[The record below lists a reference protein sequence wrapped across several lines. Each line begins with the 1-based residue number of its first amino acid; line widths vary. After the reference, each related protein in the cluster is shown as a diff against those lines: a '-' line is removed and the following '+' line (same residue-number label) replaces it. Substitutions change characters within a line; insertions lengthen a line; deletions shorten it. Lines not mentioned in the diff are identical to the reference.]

1 MPPTPDNLSA
11 PVLSAVADVLKLQ
24 ILLTAFAQATPG
36 AAVILLLLATAYEAM
51 NAHLPSLTAAIW
63 NAVKAEEPAVKRLS
77 IDDTT
82 GPQAFIQF
90 ERRAVGGSSAADR
103 STSAPDARIE
113 AVLAHVC
120 ALPAAR
126 SLRFTGQEFIP
137 NFHGALE
144 IDTDIWFEL
153 VAVAGQKQDSSSGSS
168 GNPIVY
174 RLFSKDHDITY
185 IHRFI
190 ERTIDTYEQEKK
202 NKLGTETYYF
212 DQITNVSDGR
222 YSLPTPN
229 GFCAFKKSKFLSNRS
244 LTNVYFPQMD
254 DLAARV
260 DFFVNRRDWYNDKG
274 VPHTLGILMH
284 GHPGCGKT
292 STIKAIATATRRHIF
307 NISLSQIK
315 TKEALKDLFYNDV
328 IHMFNGERLETLTL
342 PIKNRLYVI
351 EDIDAMESVVVKRG
365 PAAQAAE
372 TRRKRK
378 ADDKRKMMRDL
389 GRDEEIIEDELDLA
403 TLLNVLDGVRETPG
417 RILVLSTNYPERL
430 DEALMRPGR
439 FDLVLE
445 FKKHSID
452 MLARHMAGFYD
463 LPPNSEQIEALRKGR
478 VDGKWTPAEVS
489 QLLFKNMG
497 NAGGAITDLIEKTP
511 ADLFRFGQMGSAAA
525 ATARVEGWGGCEAAD
540 ASSIQSA
547 DSNNIYFSNDGNC
560 NILNEFMP
568 VATETQNEIFADGHK
583 SAFGLP
589 KRVGYPV
596 GYNGQ
601 VIIMKGGSSSSEHNR
616 HINALS
622 PSSAL
627 QSGPPKGHVSPQAQQ
642 HSLLNTLQDYYNV
655 QSSVADFDDG
665 NTYMGA
671 PV

>member
-1 MPPTPDNLSA
+1 MPAPSDSQVSTAA

-36 AAVILLLLATAYEAM
+36 AAILLLLLATAYEAA

-63 NAVKAEEPAVKRLS
+63 NAIKAEEPVAKRPA
-77 IDDTT
+77 IDDMT

-90 ERRAVGGSSAADR
+90 ERRPAGDRVVGERSAG
-103 STSAPDARIE
+103 APDARIE

-137 NFHGALE
+137 NFQGALQ

-153 VAVAGQKQDSSSGSS
+153 VIAAGQKQEAGSGSL
-168 GNPIVY
+168 PIVY

-212 DQITNVSDGR
+212 DQITNVNDGR

-260 DFFVNRRDWYNDKG
+260 DFFMGRRDWYNDKG

-351 EDIDAMESVVVKRG
+351 EDIDAMESVVIKRG
-365 PAAQAAE
+365 PAAQAADM
-372 TRRKRK
+372 RRKR
-378 ADDKRKMMRDL
+378 ATEEKRKMMRDL
-389 GRDEEIIEDELDLA
+389 GRDEEIVDDELDLA

-445 FKKHSID
+445 FKKHSIE
-452 MLARHMAGFYD
+452 MLTRHMAGFYD
-463 LPPNSEQIEALRKGR
+463 VPPNSEQIAALREGG

-497 NAGGAITDLIEKTP
+497 NAAGAITDLIEKMP
-511 ADLFRFGQMGSAAA
+511 ADLFRFGQMGAAA
-525 ATARVEGWGGCEAAD
+525 AAPVEGWGGTHIPEID
-540 ASSIQSA
+540 VSSIPSI
-547 DSNNIYFSNDGNC
+547 DSNNIDNECNS
-560 NILNEFMP
+560 NILNEFIPM
-568 VATETQNEIFADGHK
+568 AAETQNEIYAYGHK
-583 SAFGLP
+583 SEFGLP
-589 KRVGYPV
+589 KRVGYPAA
-596 GYNGQ
+596 YNGH
-601 VIIMKGGSSSSEHNR
+601 VIVMKSGKNNHADCNQR
-616 HINALS
+616 HVNALS

-627 QSGPPKGHVSPQAQQ
+627 QSGPPKGYKQSQ
-642 HSLLNTLQDYYNV
+642 HSLLDTLQDYYNA
-655 QSSVADFDDG
+655 QPSVAAVNDG
-665 NTYMGA
+665 NTFMGA
-671 PV
+671 SV